1 MCRYHGKAEAKGQ
14 GMMRTRRDRAR
25 VWRMGVALAAW
36 AAGAGLAQAAEPY
49 PVKPVRMVVG
59 FAAGGANDLVGR
71 AIANKLGATL
81 GRTVVVENR
90 AGAGGNVATEYV
102 ARAAPDGYT
111 MLLGSVSSLA
121 MGPALYRSV
130 PYDPVKDFAPV
141 TQAVTVPALLAVHP
155 SLSVRSLKDFVA
167 LARRQ
172 PGRIDV
178 ACPGFGSIAHL
189 SGELFKRVAKI
200 DFVLLPYKGGAP
212 ALVDVMGGQVG
223 AMISV
228 ISTSAPHVQSG
239 RLIGLAVTSSR
250 RANALPNVPTV
261 AESGYAGYAADG
273 WLGIVLPAGTPSE
286 IVTRLHRDIVAI
298 MAMPDVRS
306 QLENVGMTID
316 TSKSPEAFHA
326 VIRNDVAKWK
336 RVVQE
341 AKIELN

>member
-1 MCRYHGKAEAKGQ
+1 MKRLRQ
-14 GMMRTRRDRAR
+14 DRA
-25 VWRMGVALAAW
+25 VSWASHVTLAALVT
-36 AAGAGLAQAAEPY
+36 GATCAQAAEPY
-49 PVKPVRMVVG
+49 PSKPIRMVVG

-90 AGAGGNVATEYV
+90 AGAGGNVATEHV

-121 MGPALYRSV
+121 MGPALYKSV

-155 SLSVRSLKDFVA
+155 SLSVLSVKDFVA

-172 PGRIDV
+172 PGKIDV

-189 SGELFKRVAKI
+189 SGELFKRMARI
-200 DFVLLPYKGGAP
+200 DFVLVPYKGGAP
-212 ALVDVMGGQVG
+212 ALADVMGGQVS
-223 AMISV
+223 AMMSV
-228 ISTSAPHVQSG
+228 VSTSAPHVQSG
-239 RLIGLAVTSSR
+239 RLVGLAVTSSQ
-250 RANALPNVPTV
+250 RATALPNVPTI
-261 AESGYAGYAADG
+261 AESGYKGYAADG
-273 WLGIVLPAGTPSE
+273 WLGILLPAGTPNE
-286 IVTRLHRDIVAI
+286 IVTRLHREIVAI
-298 MAMPDVRS
+298 MAGPDVRS

-316 TSKSPEAFHA
+316 TSKSPQDFHK
-326 VIRNDVAKWK
+326 VIQSDVVKWK
-336 RVVQE
+336 TVVQE